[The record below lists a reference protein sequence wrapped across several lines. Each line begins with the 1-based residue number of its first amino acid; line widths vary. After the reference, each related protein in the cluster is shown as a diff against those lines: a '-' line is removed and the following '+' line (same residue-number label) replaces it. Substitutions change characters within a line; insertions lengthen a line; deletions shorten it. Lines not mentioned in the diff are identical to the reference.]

1 MSLIYLK
8 LYVMVS
14 ELFVYGTLMQD
25 TDSAMARFL
34 HDRAYSR
41 GMAYLSGRL
50 YDLGSYP
57 GAVYDPAESNT
68 ITGQV
73 YSLRDPEAIFPI
85 LDEYEGV
92 SPNPSLP
99 EEYVREL
106 VPASL
111 NNEIISCWIYRYN
124 FDITTLPLI
133 PSGNYL
139 TYYAEKLAHRQF
151 IENGR

>member
-1 MSLIYLK
+1 
-8 LYVMVS
+8 MVK

-34 HDRAYSR
+34 HARATSR
-41 GMAYLSGRL
+41 GIAYLPGRL

-57 GAVYDPAESNT
+57 GAVFDLNESGT
-68 ITGQV
+68 ITGQI

-92 SPNPSLP
+92 SEHPAEP
-99 EEYVREL
+99 EEYIREL

-111 NNEIISCWIYRYN
+111 DGETVPCWIYRYN
-124 FDITTLPLI
+124 FDTTPLPLI

-139 TYYAEKLAHRQF
+139 TYYAKKLTHRQF
-151 IENGR
+151 IEKGR